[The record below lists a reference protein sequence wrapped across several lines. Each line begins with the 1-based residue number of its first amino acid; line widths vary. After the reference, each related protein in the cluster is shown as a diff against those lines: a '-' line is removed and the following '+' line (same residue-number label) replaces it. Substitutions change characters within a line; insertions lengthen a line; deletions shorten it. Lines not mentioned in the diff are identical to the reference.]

1 MPFLIQVS
9 KIALE
14 KYELINYKQRWIFE
28 FLIQGPLREFISDD
42 SFFYER
48 FSQGMK
54 INRRVI
60 K

>member
-28 FLIQGPLREFISDD
+28 FLIQGPLREFISDE
-42 SFFYER
+42 FFFTSGFHKVWKLIGEL
-48 FSQGMK
+48 
-54 INRRVI
+54 
-60 K
+60 